1 MAHTVLTKQPRL
13 RQRRRLKD
21 DWPWMAAFVFPA
33 FLVVVVVQFYPLIYS
48 AFLAVQEW
56 SLTSSQTPEGF
67 NGVQNFAK
75 MLGSD
80 VFRRSVRNSFYI
92 TGGAIVVEMLLG
104 MGLAYLTMGS
114 GWLMR
119 SVRTVLILP
128 MVIAPVAAG
137 TLWRMLLNS
146 RAGLVNHLLNY
157 LGVQGPEWLA
167 SPTWA
172 LISVMILDIWQ
183 ATPFVLLVVA
193 AGITGIPDELLEAA
207 AIDGASRWQMFW
219 KVELP
224 LLTPLLLLTLMLRML
239 DSLLSLDAVYSLT
252 FGGPGYSTYTLT
264 FFIYTLGLRN
274 FNLGHAAAASWI
286 FMAFAAAVIA
296 LVFWLQRRLATS

>member
-1 MAHTVLTKQPRL
+1 MTHTVSTAQPRL
-13 RQRRRLKD
+13 QRRRRLKH
-21 DWPWMAAFVFPA
+21 DWPWMVAFVVPA
-33 FLVVVVVQFYPLIYS
+33 FLVVVVVQFYPLVYS

-67 NGVQNFAK
+67 NGVQNFVK
-75 MLGSD
+75 MFGSE

-92 TGGAIVVEMLLG
+92 TGGAIVVEMFLG

-114 GWLMR
+114 SWLMR
-119 SVRTVLILP
+119 SVRTILILP

-146 RAGLVNHLLNY
+146 RAGLVNHLLKY
-157 LGVQGPEWLA
+157 IGIQGPEWLA

-172 LISVMILDIWQ
+172 LISVMLLDIWQ

-193 AGITGIPDELLEAA
+193 AGITAIPDELLEAA

-286 FMAFAAAVIA
+286 FMAFAATVIA

>member
-1 MAHTVLTKQPRL
+1 MEHTIVTGQQKSG
-13 RQRRRLKD
+13 RRRLSH
-21 DWPWMAAFVFPA
+21 DWPWLVAFVLPA
-33 FLVVVVVQFYPLIYS
+33 FIVVVVVQFYPLAYS
-48 AFLAVQEW
+48 AFLSVQEW

-67 NGVQNFAK
+67 NGVTNFVK

-80 VFRRSVRNSFYI
+80 VFRRSVRNSVYI
-92 TGGAIVVEMLLG
+92 TGGAIMIEMLLG
-104 MGLAYLTMGS
+104 MGLAYLTVGS

-119 SVRTVLILP
+119 SVRTILILP

-146 RAGLVNHLLNY
+146 RAGLLNHLLGY
-157 LGVQGPEWLA
+157 LNIQGPEWLA
-167 SPTWA
+167 SPNWA
-172 LISVMILDIWQ
+172 LGSVILLDIWQ

-207 AIDGASRWQMFW
+207 AIDGASRWQIFW

-224 LLTPLLLLTLMLRML
+224 LLAPLLLLTLMLRML
-239 DSLLSLDAVYSLT
+239 DSLLSLDSVYSLT

-274 FNLGHAAAASWI
+274 FNLGQAAAASWL
-286 FMAFAAAVIA
+286 FMAFAATVIG
-296 LVFWLQRRLATS
+296 LVFWLQRRWETR

>member
-1 MAHTVLTKQPRL
+1 MARTVSIEQPRL
-13 RQRRRLKD
+13 QRRWRVQH
-21 DWPWMAAFVFPA
+21 DWPWMVAFVIPA
-33 FLVVVVVQFYPLIYS
+33 FLVVVVVQLYPLAYS

-67 NGVQNFAK
+67 NGVQNFVK
-75 MLGSD
+75 MFGSD

-92 TGGAIVVEMLLG
+92 TGGAIVIEMLLG
-104 MGLAYLTMGS
+104 MVLAYLTIGS

-146 RAGLVNHLLNY
+146 RAGLVNHLLGY
-157 LGVQGPEWLA
+157 IGIQGPEWLA

-172 LISVMILDIWQ
+172 LISVMLLDIWQ

-193 AGITGIPDELLEAA
+193 AGITGIPGELLEAA
-207 AIDGASRWQMFW
+207 SIDGASRWQMFW

-274 FNLGHAAAASWI
+274 FNLGLAAAASWM

>member
-1 MAHTVLTKQPRL
+1 MARTVSIEQPRL
-13 RQRRRLKD
+13 QRRWRVQH
-21 DWPWMAAFVFPA
+21 DWPWMVAFVIPA
-33 FLVVVVVQFYPLIYS
+33 FLAVVVVQLYPLAYS

-67 NGVQNFAK
+67 NGVQNFVK
-75 MLGSD
+75 MFGSD

-92 TGGAIVVEMLLG
+92 TGGAIVIEMLLG
-104 MGLAYLTMGS
+104 MVLAYLTIGS

-146 RAGLVNHLLNY
+146 RAGLVNHLLGY
-157 LGVQGPEWLA
+157 IGIQGPEWLA

-172 LISVMILDIWQ
+172 LISVMLLDIWQ

-193 AGITGIPDELLEAA
+193 AGITGIPGELLEAA
-207 AIDGASRWQMFW
+207 SIDGASRWQMFW

-274 FNLGHAAAASWI
+274 FNLGLAAAASWM